1 MSILPWLK
9 IKKAVVYPHI
19 LTDFND
25 LYKYAIMYSGENM
38 KPLAYR
44 LRPLEFDQVFG
55 QDHLVASDGVLTQM
69 LLKKQFLSFIL
80 YGPPG
85 TGKTTIASIFAA
97 KSELDTYFFNA
108 STDSKAKLKDI
119 LDTTSYHDILIVIDE
134 IHRMKTD
141 IQDYLLPF
149 MENGKATIIGI
160 TTLNPYQSINMAI
173 RSRCHLYE
181 VKKLD
186 DEAIKKAVMNGLSEL
201 DIDLKIESQALDL
214 IVRYSNHEIRTALNL
229 LESASLILQDGDM
242 IKSQTISRIAGK
254 MHHDLDA
261 HEDHFFD
268 LLSALQKS
276 IRGSDVDASLHYLA
290 RLITLGDIPSIIR
303 RLLVI
308 SYEDIGLA
316 NPMMG
321 SKVLAACDAAIKVG
335 FPEARIMLA
344 NIVIDLAI
352 SPKSNTA
359 IIAIDEALKEYEEK
373 ETGTVPDHA
382 SNRKIKLNPD
392 IYHYPHNDKNSINDQ
407 TYLPDQIKDH
417 TYYHPKEESSYE
429 KALAQRLKEID
440 KIKHKKR

>member
-1 MSILPWLK
+1 M
-9 IKKAVVYPHI
+9 
-19 LTDFND
+19 D
-25 LYKYAIMYSGENM
+25 SGENM

-44 LRPLEFDQVFG
+44 LRPTEFSQVYG
-55 QDHLVASDGVLTQM
+55 QDHLVGLDGVLTHM
-69 LLKKQFLSFIL
+69 LDKKQFLSFIL

-85 TGKTTIASIFAA
+85 TGKTTIANIFAS
-97 KSELDTYFFNA
+97 KSLLDTYFFNA

-119 LDTTSYHDILIVIDE
+119 LDTTAYHDILIVIDE

-141 IQDYLLPF
+141 VQDYLLPF
-149 MENGKATIIGI
+149 MENGNATIIGI

-186 DEAIKKAVMNGLSEL
+186 DEAIKSAVRNGLLEL
-201 DIDLKIESQALDL
+201 EKDLKIETQALDL

-229 LESASLILQDGDM
+229 LESASLVLSDGDM
-242 IKSQTISRIAGK
+242 IKTQTVSRIAGK
-254 MHHDLDA
+254 MHHDLDD
-261 HEDHFFD
+261 HEDHFYD

-276 IRGSDVDASLHYLA
+276 IRGSDVDASIHYLA
-290 RLITLGDIPSIIR
+290 RLITLGDLPSIIR

-308 SYEDIGLA
+308 AYEDIGLA
-316 NPMMG
+316 NPLMG
-321 SKVLAACDAAIKVG
+321 GKVLSACDASLKVG

-359 IIAIDEALKEYEEK
+359 ISAIDEALNDYENND
-373 ETGTVPDHA
+373 TGTIPDHA
-382 SNRKIKLNPD
+382 SNRKISLNPD
-392 IYHYPHNDKNSINDQ
+392 IYHYPHHDPNSINDQ
-407 TYLPDQIKDH
+407 IYLPDKILDK